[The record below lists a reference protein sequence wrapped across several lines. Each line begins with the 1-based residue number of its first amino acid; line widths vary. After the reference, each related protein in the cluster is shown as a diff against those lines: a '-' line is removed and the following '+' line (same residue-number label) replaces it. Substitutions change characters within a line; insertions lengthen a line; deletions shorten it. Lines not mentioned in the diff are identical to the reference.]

1 MVACQLPKLIARVRF
16 PLPAPDRIS
25 QAIIAWTDV
34 FRRSAEQ
41 HRISMKYASLG
52 AKRFVEELDARKEL
66 VKTLS
71 SVYD

>member
-1 MVACQLPKLIARVRF
+1 
-16 PLPAPDRIS
+16 
-25 QAIIAWTDV
+25 
-34 FRRSAEQ
+34 
-41 HRISMKYASLG
+41 MKYASLG

>member
-25 QAIIAWTDV
+25 QATIAWTDI

-41 HRISMKYASLG
+41 HRISVKYASLI
-52 AKRFVEELDARKEL
+52 AKRFVEALDARKEL
-66 VKTLS
+66 VKNSS
-71 SVYD
+71 SVHD